1 MISKLE
7 NEYKFFYISFL
18 IIVFANIFYFYTYF
32 INANV
37 NKFFDLLLGS
47 HIFFSIF
54 FLIHKFNF
62 KNFFYKNS
70 LYGLLIVYSLAQL
83 LRPPADNYE
92 LIINNYWFSK
102 FGGVLFD
109 TIFLLPFFY
118 LWSYFRDS
126 VYWFE
131 KISLLS
137 IKIGIILFPVCY
149 YYDVKYIWTAFYP
162 IYYLLIGYNY
172 SNTKRKIWIILG
184 FLISNYIFIIENY
197 RSGIVKNLLV
207 ILALIILSIKLKKIN
222 KIFLYSLV
230 FFPILVIILFWLND
244 QLTFYHFLKT
254 IQFLP
259 ENFTV
264 DTRTFIYQDLISHF
278 KSSGNLFFG
287 DGGFGNYYSIYMDNW
302 RNALD
307 NLSGDNKFRPGA
319 EVGILNIFLKG
330 GIILFLLIFLI
341 IIKGVNFSYDN
352 SKNGYVYKL
361 NFVVAIHFMY
371 MSIANIY
378 IFNLNTI
385 GFWIIIGIISNAKIN
400 TLEENDIKTIFKK
413 L

>member
-1 MISKLE
+1 MSKLE
-7 NEYKFFYISFL
+7 NEYKFFYISFY
-18 IIVFANIFYFYTYF
+18 IIVFANIIYFYTYF
-32 INANV
+32 INSSV
-37 NKFFDLLLGS
+37 SRIFDFLLGS
-47 HIFFSIF
+47 HIFLSIF

-62 KNFFYKNS
+62 KNFFYKKN
-70 LYGLLIVYSLAQL
+70 LYALLLIYSLAQL

-92 LIINNYWFSK
+92 IIINNYWFSK

-126 VYWFE
+126 IYWFE

-137 IKIGIILFPVCY
+137 IKIGIILFPLCY
-149 YYDVKYIWTAFYP
+149 YYDVEYFWAAFYP

-207 ILALIILSIKLKKIN
+207 ILTLIILSMKLKKMN
-222 KIFLYSLV
+222 KILLNLLF
-230 FFPILVIILFWLND
+230 FFPILLIILFFLND
-244 QLTFYHFLKT
+244 QFNFYYFLKE
-254 IQFLP
+254 IFFLP

-264 DTRTFIYQDLISHF
+264 DTRTFIYRDLISHF

-287 DGGFGNYYSIYMDNW
+287 DGGFGNYYSIYFDNW
-302 RNALD
+302 RNVLGYS
-307 NLSGDNKFRPGA
+307 SGDNMFRPGA
-319 EVGILNIFLKG
+319 EVGILNIILKG
-330 GIILFLLIFLI
+330 GIILFLLICLI
-341 IIKGVNFSYDN
+341 VIKSINFSYDN
-352 SKNGYVYKL
+352 SKNAYIYKL
-361 NFVVAIHFMY
+361 SFVVAIYFMF
-371 MSIANIY
+371 MSIENIY

-385 GFWIIIGIISNAKIN
+385 SFWILIGIISNDKLTALK
-400 TLEENDIKTIFKK
+400 ENDIKTIFKK